1 MNPALLKLIYLQGRG
16 MLRRMTRGAGTARR
30 IVFFVVGAMLFIM
43 WLLSGV
49 ANSFMRRSDPARV
62 RAVTPLAILGVC
74 ILTAITSAG
83 DKAIA
88 FTPGE
93 VDQLFPGPFSRREL
107 LAYKILKSLF
117 AAMLTGL
124 ILSIALLRHAQWWVA
139 CFVGVFLSLLFV
151 QFFSIAVVLAGQTIG
166 MAAYSRVRKAVVI
179 LVIAGGVIFARLW
192 IGNGSGGAAAE
203 SALMAA
209 RSSSVG
215 QIIFAPFEPFGNAIT
230 ASSAGSLAV
239 ASFYAL
245 ILIAAM
251 VALVVL
257 LDANYLEAAMVAS
270 QRRYEK
276 IQRIRSGSFLSGV
289 GVGKSTRWRLPML
302 PWTGGAGPIAWR
314 QLTSALR
321 SSRGLLL
328 LMLIIAISAAP
339 ILLSGSREHRE
350 RMVAPA
356 IGIAIWL
363 TFFASSMLNFDFRG
377 DLDQIDVLKALPIGS
392 VAISLGQLIA
402 PTLVMAS
409 LHIAVLV
416 AIGLA
421 IPQRWP
427 IWVAAAVIAVPFNLL
442 LFCTENLVF
451 LLFPSRPAA
460 ASPGDLQIL
469 GRKFIFLL
477 IKAAILMVCCAVAF
491 GFAILVWVLSGKSI
505 PAATITLLLL
515 ILLECAALVPFIAW
529 AFRRFD
535 PATDTPA

>member
-88 FTPGE
+88 FTGGE

-166 MAAYSRVRKAVVI
+166 MAAYSRVRKAVIV
-179 LVIAGGVIFARLW
+179 LVIAGVVIFARLW

-209 RSSSVG
+209 RSSSIG

-230 ASSAGSLAV
+230 ANSAGALAV

-289 GVGKSTRWRLPML
+289 GVGKSTRWRVPML
-302 PWTGGAGPIAWR
+302 PWASGAGPIAWR

-350 RMVAPA
+350 KLVAPA
-356 IGIAIWL
+356 VGIAVWL

-392 VAISLGQLIA
+392 VAISLGQLIT

-409 LHIAVLV
+409 LHIAVIG
-416 AIGLA
+416 AIALA
-421 IPQRWP
+421 IPHRWP
-427 IWVAAAVIAVPFNLL
+427 IWAAAAVIAVPFNLL

-477 IKAAILMVCCAVAF
+477 IKAAILTACCVIAL
-491 GFAILVWVLSGKSI
+491 GFSVLVWVLTGKSI
-505 PAATITLLLL
+505 PAAATTLLLL
-515 ILLECAALVPFIAW
+515 LLLECAGLVPFIAW

-535 PATDTPA
+535 PATDTPV